1 MNKRFFSRR
10 GGWSKHVDTTYR
22 SGLEDKVAAQLRDA
36 EIDAK
41 YEEYQIPYEIPSSL
55 HHYTPDFVLPN
66 GIIIETKGVFDVDDR
81 KKHLLIKKQYPKLDI
96 RFVFSSSKTHIY
108 KGSKTTYADWCNK
121 YEFKFA
127 DKWIPDTWLR
137 ERKRAI
143 IGLIYNKKNKDTQ

>member
-66 GIIIETKGVFDVDDR
+66 GIIIETKGVFDIDDR

-143 IGLIYNKKNKDTQ
+143 IGLIYNKKN

>member
-41 YEEYQIPYEIPSSL
+41 YEEYQIPYEIPLSL

-121 YEFKFA
+121 YGFKFA

-143 IGLIYNKKNKDTQ
+143 IGLIYNKKN

>member
-96 RFVFSSSKTHIY
+96 RFVFSSSKTYIY

-137 ERKRAI
+137 ERKKDI
-143 IGLIYNKKNKDTQ
+143 TGLIYTKKN

>member
-41 YEEYQIPYEIPSSL
+41 YEEYQIQYEIPASS

-121 YEFKFA
+121 YGFKFA

-143 IGLIYNKKNKDTQ
+143 IGLIYNKKN

>member
-41 YEEYQIPYEIPSSL
+41 YEEYQIPYEIPASS

-143 IGLIYNKKNKDTQ
+143 IGLIYNKKN

>member
-22 SGLEDKVAAQLRDA
+22 SDLKDKVTAQLRDA

-137 ERKRAI
+137 ERKKDI
-143 IGLIYNKKNKDTQ
+143 TGLIYTKKN

>member
-41 YEEYQIPYEIPSSL
+41 YEEYQIPYEIPASL

-121 YEFKFA
+121 YGFKFA

-143 IGLIYNKKNKDTQ
+143 IGLIYNKKN

>member
-1 MNKRFFSRR
+1 MKRFFSRR
-10 GGWSKHVDTTYR
+10 GGWSKQVDATYR

-36 EIDAK
+36 DIDAK
-41 YEEYQIPYEIPSSL
+41 YEEYQIPYEIPATS

-66 GIIIETKGVFDVDDR
+66 GIIVETKGVFDVDDR

-108 KGSKTTYADWCNK
+108 KGSKTTYADWCDK
-121 YEFKFA
+121 YGFKFA
-127 DKWIPDTWLR
+127 DKWIPDKWLR

-143 IGLIYNKKNKDTQ
+143 TGLIKKKKDN